1 MIKVIISGYGKMGHM
16 VEKELE
22 RRGIELVEA
31 SEDITAVD
39 PAVAKACVCIDF
51 TTPDAFR
58 ANYPFI
64 ARHFKAAVVGTTGW
78 NDIRADVF
86 AAFEAAGT
94 PLIYASNFSLGV
106 NALYAAVR
114 KASALLK
121 GAGYVPEIEEIHHI
135 HKLDAPS
142 GTAITLAEGILENLD
157 RKERWQLDK
166 ATTEKDIAIKAIRE
180 GEVPGTHT
188 IHYES
193 NVDSITITHEAKSRE
208 GVALGA
214 VLAAEFTAGK
224 KGFYDMSD
232 IFQF

>member
-16 VEKELE
+16 VEKELG

-58 ANYPFI
+58 TNYPFI

-78 NDIRADVF
+78 SDIRADVF

-142 GTAITLAEGILENLD
+142 GTAKTLGAIVEESLGEKPEITSV
-157 RKERWQLDK
+157 
-166 ATTEKDIAIKAIRE
+166 RE
-180 GEVPGTHT
+180 GEVPGIHT
-188 IHYES
+188 LTLTSEC
-193 NVDSITITHEAKSRE
+193 DKLTLRHEAFSRE
-208 GVALGA
+208 GFAKGA
-214 VLAAEFTAGK
+214 VVAATLTEGLEGIHEFGELL
-224 KGFYDMSD
+224 
-232 IFQF
+232 